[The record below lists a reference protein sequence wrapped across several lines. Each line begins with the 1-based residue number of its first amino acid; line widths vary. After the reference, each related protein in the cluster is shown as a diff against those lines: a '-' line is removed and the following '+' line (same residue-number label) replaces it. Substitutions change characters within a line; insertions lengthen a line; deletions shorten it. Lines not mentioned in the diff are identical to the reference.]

1 MQKKSALTAALSG
14 AQQPAPAPAATVAA
28 PLANPNE
35 DHYAF
40 PCLLHAHDDG
50 LATVE
55 EGIEAMDLGHV
66 TVVGSAPTNVLLP
79 NGTPLVGSCNRSCIM
94 AMAPADPHCA
104 TLHAGGLP
112 PGPLQAA
119 WWQGDADRTACFSGK
134 QQRLGGRIALRPRGS
149 GHPTVLLTCQQVRL
163 GSRGPAAACS
173 VQWKG
178 RGDDDG
184 QQHQAGTRQ
193 SWQ

>member
-1 MQKKSALTAALSG
+1 MCLLRIAGPTDQGWGCVLASLHSTSCWARIMQKKSALTAALSG

-40 PCLLHAHDDG
+40 PCLLHAPDDG

-79 NGTPLVGSCNRSCIM
+79 NGTPLVGSCTRSCIM
-94 AMAPADPHCA
+94 VVVTASPQYV
-104 TLHAGGLP
+104 TLGAGGLP
-112 PGPLQAA
+112 AGPL
-119 WWQGDADRTACFSGK
+119 
-134 QQRLGGRIALRPRGS
+134 
-149 GHPTVLLTCQQVRL
+149 
-163 GSRGPAAACS
+163 
-173 VQWKG
+173 
-178 RGDDDG
+178 
-184 QQHQAGTRQ
+184 
-193 SWQ
+193 